1 MARVNDLIRVMN
13 SLAPEYLAEEW
24 DNVGLIAGDPDAPLR
39 GPVLLTID
47 LRDAV
52 VDEAS
57 LLQSSAVVVY
67 HPPIFHPTRR
77 LVATDPRQR
86 VVLRA
91 LASGL
96 AIYSPH
102 TALDAAQGGL
112 CDWLADVVLA
122 PQPGQPPEAADRR
135 ALRPAGFRPPTQQV
149 KIVTF
154 VPERALDEVR
164 HALASAGAGLIG
176 QYSVCS
182 FATTGVGTFLGSEHT
197 RPAVGRPQQLET
209 VPEHRLEMVC
219 SKRALAL
226 ALTTLRQFHPYEE
239 PAIDVYELM
248 PQPDRAAGT
257 GRRLVLDRPLPLA
270 QIAARIKANL
280 RLSVVGVGDAGTD
293 PVRTIGLCPGA
304 GASLIDAAIAEGCQV
319 FITGELS
326 HHDAL
331 RAMDRGMSVITAGHT
346 STERGYLPILAE
358 RLGTV
363 LGHPVRV
370 SASDRDPITP
380 L

>member
-1 MARVNDLIRVMN
+1 MASVNDLVRAMN
-13 SLAPEYLAEEW
+13 TLAPEYLGEDW

-57 LLQSSAVVVY
+57 VLHSSALVVY

-91 LASGL
+91 LASGM
-96 AIYSPH
+96 AIHSPH
-102 TALDAAQGGL
+102 TALDAAPGGL
-112 CDWLADVVLA
+112 CDWLADVVLT
-122 PQPGQPPEAADRR
+122 PHPGQPPEAADRR
-135 ALRPAGFRPPTQQV
+135 ALRAAGFRPPTQQV

-154 VPERALDEVR
+154 VPERALDDVR

-176 QYSVCS
+176 EYSVCS
-182 FATTGVGTFLGSEHT
+182 FVTTGVGTFLGSERS
-197 RPAVGRPQQLET
+197 RPAVGRPQQMERA
-209 VPEHRLEMVC
+209 PEHRLEMVC

-248 PQPDRAAGT
+248 PQPDRAAGA
-257 GRRLVLDRPLPLA
+257 GRRLVLDRPVPLS

-280 RLSVVGVGDAGTD
+280 GLSVVGVGDAGAD
-293 PVRTIGLCPGA
+293 HVRTIGLCPGA
-304 GASLIDAAIAEGCQV
+304 GASLIDAAIAEGCQA

-331 RAMDRGMSVITAGHT
+331 RAMDRGLSVITAGHT
-346 STERGYLPILAE
+346 STERGYLPILAD
-358 RLGTV
+358 RLGKA

-380 L
+380 V